1 MSKQQIPMHIH
12 TADSPMQLAKDFA
25 EYFARWAADKD
36 RVNIALSGGSTPGK
50 LFRLWGDGFGPDV
63 DWENI
68 HFFWGDERCVP
79 PDDPES
85 NYKMAYDLFLEP
97 LRVPSCNIHRI
108 KGEMPAEAEAGRYAE
123 ELSEELPMENGYPVF
138 DMVLL
143 GLGSDGHTAS
153 IFPDQIQLLDS
164 EEACAVAEHPVSGQQ
179 RITLTGNVLN
189 NAREVVFLVTGKGK
203 QERVREILNQEDTA
217 GQYPASH
224 IHPKHGK
231 LMWYLDRAAAE
242 KAV

>member
-1 MSKQQIPMHIH
+1 MSEQHTPTHTHI
-12 TADSPMQLAKDFA
+12 ADSPTQLAQDFA
-25 EYFARWAADKD
+25 QYFADWVAGKE

-50 LFRLWGDGFGPDV
+50 LFRLWGEGYGPDI
-63 DWENI
+63 DWEHI

-97 LRVPSCNIHRI
+97 LSVPYCNIHRI

-123 ELSEELPMENGYPVF
+123 ELEEELPTENGYPVF

-153 IFPDQIQLLDS
+153 VFPDQMQLLDA
-164 EEACAVAEHPVSGQQ
+164 EDTCAVAQHPVSGQQ
-179 RITLTGNVLN
+179 RVTLTGRVLN
-189 NAREVVFLVTGKGK
+189 NAREVVFLITGKGK
-203 QERVREILNQEDTA
+203 QERVREILNQEEVA

-224 IHPKHGK
+224 VRPTNGK

-242 KAV
+242 KTV